1 MLLLNATKPNAT
13 YHQKQKEER
22 EGGAAQQQQFRLEQ
36 TVFKIMA
43 KDVKVTPC
51 DPGIKGIELD
61 TKQKQKNP
69 VPKEISFF
77 HQRFSSVEYQP
88 PLYRLSFNTGSTQNN
103 V

>member
-1 MLLLNATKPNAT
+1 MLLNQMLLRQK
-13 YHQKQKEER
+13 QKQKEER

-51 DPGIKGIELD
+51 DPGIQGIELD

-69 VPKEISFF
+69 VPKEIF
-77 HQRFSSVEYQP
+77 VP
-88 PLYRLSFNTGSTQNN
+88 PKILFG
-103 V
+103 